1 MGFIDGCAIFLGL
14 LGLTSIICNVI
25 GYYFDVPPGMVFSYL
40 IVLIPVMYGLYKLCL
55 YIFHKVVGLRKK
67 NKLERLVSIKEKYP
81 LAYNKYVSK
90 YKMRFV
96 NTQSNRSLSS
106 IEKRWIKI
114 ISTREDFLWEQE
126 ERIYKEELE
135 REKKKREET
144 RKKAE
149 WIKNEYPE
157 GYEKWSKIPQ
167 KFPIIIT
174 EPINIV
180 KEEGKIAALDK
191 QIKSEKWEKAQSDFS
206 DTCYELSEKHL
217 PDYGRYEYDIPFT
230 KFDVNGKE
238 IPGTY
243 KVWQLSYSSMCLR
256 ALDYTNCPR
265 YKKNAE
271 KVPEFENGTRHFEPH
286 VYKEIAEF
294 IKEIADHCCKDI
306 DDCISVTFNYEKDWD
321 EEVLDSLYDPL
332 ENLLSDYNN
341 IYCDDTFLYEYYHC
355 MDEFENINVI
365 VDIVTENDDMKRLC
379 QKFVSLNRNFRPVI
393 VYISLM
399 KAYDRDEMIEI
410 IEEETERQAKIK
422 EEKEKENKA
431 KKSLKEGVSQWDT
444 LFGGL
449 KYTYL
454 FYYYP
459 NNSEIVATQEDW
471 NNRWIVWNFKNDP
484 ARISSSAHANT
495 LNKVIP
501 MIKNKLLSTFSEE
514 SLKYLTLVCIPA
526 SSQAK
531 TEARYEEFS
540 SKICEELG
548 MINAYPHIKVT
559 EERMERHLGG
569 TSTDTDKLSFDNAFF
584 KGKYVL
590 LFDDVITRGDSMNTF
605 KRKMESLGATVVGGL
620 CLGRTKH
627 ERDIPSPIESTKP
640 DMAFPPR
647 FESTKPDEIIRP
659 PFDLLF

>member
-55 YIFHKVVGLRKK
+55 YIFHKVVGLRKN
-67 NKLERLVSIKEKYP
+67 NKLKRLNTIEEKYP

-106 IEKRWIKI
+106 IEKRWIKT

-157 GYEKWSKIPQ
+157 GYEKWCKIPLE
-167 KFPIIIT
+167 FPIIIT
-174 EPINIV
+174 APNNIV
-180 KEEGKIAALDK
+180 KEEEKIAALDK

-206 DTCYELSEKHL
+206 DICYELSKKHL
-217 PDYGRYEYDIPFT
+217 PDYGRYKYGIPFT
-230 KFDVNGKE
+230 KIDVNGKE

-243 KVWQLSYSSMCLR
+243 NVWQLFYSSMCFR
-256 ALDYTNCPR
+256 ALDYTNCLR

-271 KVPEFENGTRHFEPH
+271 KVPEFENGTRHLEPH
-286 VYKEIAEF
+286 VYKDIAEF
-294 IKEIADHCCKDI
+294 IKEIADHCCKDNN
-306 DDCISVTFNYEKDWD
+306 DKLSVIFNYEKDWD
-321 EEVLDSLYDPL
+321 EEVLDSHYDLL
-332 ENLLSDYNN
+332 EKFLSDHAKIN
-341 IYCDDTFLYEYYHC
+341 CDDTSLYDDDYWI
-355 MDEFENINVI
+355 DGFDKINVI

-379 QKFVSLNRNFRPVI
+379 QHIISLTPNFQPVI
-393 VYISLM
+393 IYISLM
-399 KAYDRDEMIEI
+399 KAYDRDEMIKI
-410 IEEETERQAKIK
+410 IGRENERIAKIK
-422 EEKEKENKA
+422 EEKEKEDKA
-431 KKSLKEGVSQWDT
+431 KKNLIESVSQWET
-444 LFGGL
+444 LFGGM
-449 KYTYL
+449 KYSYQ

-459 NNSEIVATQEDW
+459 NNSNIVPTQEDW
-471 NNRWIVWNFKNDP
+471 NNRWIVWNFKNDTE
-484 ARISSSAHANT
+484 RISPSAHAKT
-495 LNKVIP
+495 LNIVVT
-501 MIKNKLLSTFSEE
+501 MIKNKLTSTFSEE

-531 TEARYEEFS
+531 TKARYEEFS
-540 SKICEELG
+540 SRICDELG
-548 MINAYPHIKVT
+548 MINAYPHITVT
-559 EERMERHLGG
+559 EARLEKHLGG
-569 TSTDTDKLSFDNAFF
+569 TNTDTDKISFDNDFF
-584 KGKYVL
+584 NGKYVL

-627 ERDIPSPIESTKP
+627 ERDIPSPFESTKP

-647 FESTKPDEIIRP
+647 FESTRSDNVIRP
-659 PFDLLF
+659 LFGF